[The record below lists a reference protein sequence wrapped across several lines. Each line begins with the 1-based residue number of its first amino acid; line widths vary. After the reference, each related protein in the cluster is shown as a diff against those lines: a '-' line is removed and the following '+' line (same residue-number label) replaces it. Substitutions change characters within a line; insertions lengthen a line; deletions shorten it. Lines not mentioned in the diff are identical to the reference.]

1 MAKFN
6 TDRFK
11 VAGGLLNDVSKQ
23 AATPRPEEMQIV
35 YKSIQELVPH
45 KENNYSLSSIQELA
59 DNIKIV
65 GRIQQPIVYLD
76 PPLEDGRNKIIAG
89 HRRYE
94 AYLLL
99 KKENDKWGDNI
110 PCTPVTLD
118 HVQLP
123 ISDESKEKYL
133 ILTTNIDNRNKTDA
147 DILFEFREQKAI
159 YEEAK
164 ENGFVL
170 TGKMRHLLAKDLNLS
185 PAQVGKIEYIEKNA
199 SDPVKEALSENDI
212 TIAQA
217 NEIAHKTVEEQQEI
231 ITKIKEVNT
240 SSTDGTSSG
249 TEQTPKSEVQKVI
262 KPKII
267 DNLDQDHYDV
277 NFADQIS
284 DITKDLDDL
293 KKYNVVDTLSKK
305 DYAKF
310 LTTKEKIKEQVK
322 KLEQMIKIITE

>member
-6 TDRFK
+6 TERFK
-11 VAGGLLNDVSKQ
+11 VGGALLNEVSKQ
-23 AATPRPEEMQIV
+23 AAAPRPEEMEIV
-35 YKSIQELVPH
+35 YKSIQDLVPH

-99 KKENDKWGDNI
+99 AKENAKWGDNI

-133 ILTTNIDNRNKTDA
+133 ILTTNIDNRNKTDG

-170 TGKMRHLLAKDLNLS
+170 TGKMRHLLAKDLKLS

-199 SDPVKEALSENDI
+199 SEQVKEALSENDI

-217 NEIAHKTVEEQQEI
+217 NDIAHKTVEEQEEI
-231 ITKIKEVNT
+231 ITKIKEVNIP
-240 SSTDGTSSG
+240 STDGTSSG
-249 TEQTPKSEVQKVI
+249 AEQTPKSEVQKVI

-267 DNLDQDHYDV
+267 DGLDQDHYNV

-284 DITKDLDDL
+284 DIAKDLDDL

-305 DYAKF
+305 EYAKF

-322 KLEQMIKIITE
+322 KLEEMIKIITE